1 VAKDSVKV
9 EIRLPTQSD
18 VDLLIANIRHDDKQE
33 LQASHGNYKQAI
45 QLSFDKSKYKW
56 AVYADG
62 EFVCL
67 FGMHP
72 LGLLSDTALI
82 WMLGTDLI
90 ERHKGAFIRHSRE
103 YIQTML
109 RVSPVLTNWCDVRN
123 NKTIRWLKLMGF
135 TFFKSEPYGVK
146 GYPFYRFELRA

>member
-1 VAKDSVKV
+1 MQV
-9 EIRLPTQSD
+9 ELRLPTQVD

-33 LQASHGNYKQAI
+33 LEASHGDYQKAI
-45 QLSFDKSKYKW
+45 QLSYNKSKYKW
-56 AVYADG
+56 AIYADG

-72 LGLLSDTALI
+72 MGLLSDTAVI

-90 ERHKGAFIRHSRE
+90 AKNKGAFIRHSQE
-103 YIQTML
+103 YIKAML
-109 RVSPVLTNWCDVRN
+109 SVSPVLTNWCDVRN
-123 NKTIRWLKLMGF
+123 KKTIRWLKLMGF
-135 TFFKSEPYGVK
+135 TFFKSEPYGIK

>member
-1 VAKDSVKV
+1 MGKDSVKV
-9 EIRLPTQSD
+9 ELRVPTQVD

-33 LQASHGNYKQAI
+33 LEASHGNYKQAI
-45 QLSFDKSKYKW
+45 QLSFNKSKYKW
-56 AVYADG
+56 AIYADG

-72 LGLLSDTALI
+72 MGLLSDTALI

-90 ERHKGAFIRHSRE
+90 SKNKGAFIRHSQE
-103 YIQTML
+103 YIKAML
-109 RVSPVLTNWCDVRN
+109 SVSPVLTNWCDVRN
-123 NKTIRWLKLMGF
+123 KKTIRWLKLMGF
-135 TFFKSEPYGVK
+135 TFFKAEPYGIK

>member
-1 VAKDSVKV
+1 MAKDSVKV
-9 EIRLPTQSD
+9 EIRQPTQSD

-33 LQASHGNYKQAI
+33 LEASHGDYQKAI
-45 QLSFDKSKYKW
+45 QLSYNKSKYKW
-56 AVYADG
+56 AIYADG

-90 ERHKGAFIRHSRE
+90 ERNKGAFIRHSKE

-109 RVSPVLTNWCDVRN
+109 TVSPVLMNWCDVRN
-123 NKTIRWLKLMGF
+123 KKTIRWLKLMGF
-135 TFFKSEPYGVK
+135 TFFKAEAYGVK

>member
-33 LQASHGNYKQAI
+33 LEASHGNYKQAI

>member
-1 VAKDSVKV
+1 MAKDSVKV
-9 EIRLPTQSD
+9 ELRAPTQVD

-33 LQASHGNYKQAI
+33 LEASHGNYKQAI
-45 QLSFDKSKYKW
+45 QLSFNKSKYKW
-56 AVYADG
+56 AIYADG

-72 LGLLSDTALI
+72 LGLLSDTSLI

-90 ERHKGAFIRHSRE
+90 EKNKGAFIRHSQE
-103 YIQTML
+103 YIKAML
-109 RVSPVLTNWCDVRN
+109 SVSPVLTNWCDVRN
-123 NKTIRWLKLMGF
+123 KKTIRWLKLMGF
-135 TFFKSEPYGVK
+135 TFFKAEPYGIK

>member
-1 VAKDSVKV
+1 VGKDSVKV
-9 EIRLPTQSD
+9 ELRAPTQAD

-33 LQASHGNYKQAI
+33 LEASHGDYQKAI
-45 QLSFDKSKYKW
+45 QLSYDKSKYKW
-56 AVYADG
+56 AIYAGG

-90 ERHKGAFIRHSRE
+90 EKNKGAFIRHSQE
-103 YIQTML
+103 YIKAML
-109 RVSPVLTNWCDVRN
+109 SASPVLTNWCDVRN
-123 NKTIRWLKLMGF
+123 KKTVRWLKLMGF
-135 TFFKSEPYGVK
+135 TFFEAEPYGIK